1 MPVTIVGLT
10 SKGTLVARNPNNP
23 KNTAFQ
29 VLAFLYRN
37 NGQTSK
43 DTLCRYMFNGDMNAT
58 NRVLK
63 DLKSSHLIAE
73 E

>member
-1 MPVTIVGLT
+1 MLMVIGLT
-10 SKGTLVARNPNNP
+10 GKGVAVAKNPNNP
-23 KNTAFQ
+23 KSPAFQ
-29 VLAFLYRN
+29 VLAFLYKN

-63 DLKSSHLIAE
+63 DLKASHLVAE

>member
-1 MPVTIVGLT
+1 MLTVVGLT
-10 SKGTLVARNPNNP
+10 EKGNKVAANPANP
-23 KNTAFQ
+23 RTPAFQ
-29 VLAFLYRN
+29 VVSFLYKN

-43 DTLCRYMFNGDMNAT
+43 DTLCRYLFGGDINAT

-63 DLKSSHLIAE
+63 DLKSSHLVAE